1 MVGHGHLHLPITI
14 IRCSIIE
21 EADRAVFPP
30 LSVQVIAV
38 ETAKTVGGVVEFTKI
53 VM

>member
-1 MVGHGHLHLPITI
+1 MVGHGLIHLLIII

-21 EADRAVFPP
+21 EVDREVFPP

-38 ETAKTVGGVVEFTKI
+38 ITAKTSGVVEFTKI
-53 VM
+53 VV

>member
-1 MVGHGHLHLPITI
+1 MPIII

-21 EADRAVFPP
+21 EVDRAVFPP

-38 ETAKTVGGVVEFTKI
+38 KMAKTVGSFVEFIKI
-53 VM
+53 VV

>member
-1 MVGHGHLHLPITI
+1 MVGHGHIHLPIII

-21 EADRAVFPP
+21 EVERAVVFPP

-38 ETAKTVGGVVEFTKI
+38 ETAKTVGVVEFTKI